1 MNTTGSRQYVSS
13 IKEMRDDE
21 VKVTEEEEKSR
32 IKAEN
37 FAIEY
42 G

>member
-1 MNTTGSRQYVSS
+1 MNTSSRQYVSS
-13 IKEMRDDE
+13 IKEMGDDE

-37 FAIEY
+37 FAVLY
-42 G
+42 N